1 MTTIKKGK
9 KSFIPLSEPSQEQK
23 EVFFMLLEELKN
35 EFILDGKVRNL
46 APRTMRNYEKQLEK
60 SPRSIIE
67 PRGF

>member
-1 MTTIKKGK
+1 
-9 KSFIPLSEPSQEQK
+9 
-23 EVFFMLLEELKN
+23 MLLEELKN